1 MTIPVLLLHCSGSS
15 GAQWRSLVEALGTQ
29 YRAHAPDLGS
39 APSLATVAEPLFR
52 NLERIGQPVHLV
64 GHSYGGAV
72 ALHLARAR
80 PWLFR
85 SLTLLEPSAFHLLR
99 DGDAIDRRALAE
111 IAAVAARVK
120 ADLARSKFMEGYGRF
135 VDYWSGPGAW
145 ESIPADKR
153 GALAIQL
160 ERIALEFDALLGEP
174 ARVEDMK
181 AISLPTLL
189 VQGGG
194 TELPSRCICK
204 RLRDVHPEWKF
215 SVVRGAGHMLPF
227 THRDAVNHLI
237 AAHLD
242 GQSTTLQQEAA

>member
-15 GAQWRSLVEALGTQ
+15 GAQWRTLIEALGTR
-29 YRAHAPDLGS
+29 YRAQAPDLGS
-39 APSLATVAEPLFR
+39 APSLAAVAEPLFR
-52 NLERIGQPVHLV
+52 NLERTGQPVHLV

-85 SLTLLEPSAFHLLR
+85 SLTLVEPSAFHLLR
-99 DGDAIDRRALAE
+99 EGDAIDGRAFAE
-111 IAAVAARVK
+111 ISAVAAQVK
-120 ADLARSKFMEGYGRF
+120 VDLIQEKYMEGYGRF

-145 ESIPADKR
+145 ESMPAER
-153 GALAIQL
+153 RAALAIQL

-174 ARVEDMK
+174 ARIEDMK
-181 AISLPTLL
+181 AIPLPTLL

-204 RLRDVHPEWKF
+204 RLREVHPEWKF
-215 SVVRGAGHMLPF
+215 SVVQGAGHMLPF
-227 THRDAVNHLI
+227 THRAQVNQLI
-237 AAHLD
+237 AGHLD
-242 GQSTTLQQEAA
+242 AQSTTLQQEAA